1 MAGEPPR
8 LLSVVQAM
16 RGGLSLISLNFVKA
30 SVRRCVLYLTFGLTL
45 TVPASAAQ
53 WPSLPFGG
61 FGLQRWLT
69 PPAYQPENIFSIK
82 AWPVGVKRVA
92 VLPVATAL
100 TDVPADYFSAH
111 DPVWLSALQSSYRA
125 EFVAVTRAELLRW
138 TGRMSFSTTY
148 PLPPDL
154 LARIVEHTGAEAVA
168 FLEVTHFSP
177 YGSQTIGLR
186 GRIQELAQNR
196 AIWAFEE
203 TINADDAA
211 TAQMFREGLG
221 RQDRLLSTS
230 SALAGIRISPIKIVS
245 YVSRV
250 LVETLPPRQ

>member
-1 MAGEPPR
+1 MSMMTFQFCLRLALLLTAG
-8 LLSVVQAM
+8 
-16 RGGLSLISLNFVKA
+16 A
-30 SVRRCVLYLTFGLTL
+30 SAG
-45 TVPASAAQ
+45 AAQ

-82 AWPVGVKRVA
+82 AWPAGVKRVA
-92 VLPVATAL
+92 VLPVATVL

-186 GRIQELAQNR
+186 GRIMELVPNR

-221 RQDRLLSTS
+221 RQDHLLSPN
-230 SALAGIRISPIKIVS
+230 SALAGIRISPLKVVS
-245 YVSRV
+245 YVARV
-250 LVETLPPRQ
+250 LVQTLPPRQ

>member
-1 MAGEPPR
+1 MSTMTFQFWLRLAL
-8 LLSVVQAM
+8 LLS
-16 RGGLSLISLNFVKA
+16 GGA
-30 SVRRCVLYLTFGLTL
+30 SAG
-45 TVPASAAQ
+45 AAQ
-53 WPSLPFGG
+53 WPSIPYSG
-61 FGLQRWLT
+61 FEVQRWRT

-82 AWPVGVKRVA
+82 AWPAGVKRVA
-92 VLPVATAL
+92 VLPVAAVL
-100 TDVPADYFSAH
+100 ADVPVDYFSTH
-111 DPVWLSALQSSYRA
+111 DPVWLSALQASHRA

-138 TGRMSFSTTY
+138 TGRMSFPTTY

-154 LARIVEHTGAEAVA
+154 LARILEHTGAEAVA

-186 GRIQELAQNR
+186 GRIMELAPNR

-203 TINADDAA
+203 TINADEAG

-221 RQDRLLSTS
+221 RQDHLLSPS

-245 YVSRV
+245 YVARV
-250 LVETLPPRQ
+250 LVKTLPPRQ

>member
-1 MAGEPPR
+1 MSAPSFRFWLKVALLLAAG
-8 LLSVVQAM
+8 A
-16 RGGLSLISLNFVKA
+16 KA
-30 SVRRCVLYLTFGLTL
+30 W
-45 TVPASAAQ
+45 AEQ
-53 WPSLPFGG
+53 WPAIPYSG
-61 FGLQRWLT
+61 FEVQRWRT
-69 PPAYQPENIFSIK
+69 PPAYQPENIFAAK
-82 AWPVGVKRVA
+82 AWPAGVKRVA
-92 VLPVATAL
+92 VLPVATLLA
-100 TDVPADYFSAH
+100 DVPVDYFSAH
-111 DPVWLSALQSSYRA
+111 DPVWLSALQASHRA

-186 GRIQELAQNR
+186 GRIMELAPNR

>member
-1 MAGEPPR
+1 M
-8 LLSVVQAM
+8 STM
-16 RGGLSLISLNFVKA
+16 
-30 SVRRCVLYLTFGLTL
+30 TFQFWLRLTL
-45 TVPASAAQ
+45 LLTGGASASAAQ
-53 WPSLPFGG
+53 WPSIPYDG
-61 FGLQRWLT
+61 FEVQRWRT
-69 PPAYQPENIFSIK
+69 PPAYQPENIFAVK

-92 VLPVATAL
+92 VLPVATVLA
-100 TDVPADYFSAH
+100 DVPAEYFSAH
-111 DPVWLSALQSSYRA
+111 DPVWLSALQSSHRA

-138 TGRMSFSTTY
+138 TGRMSFSTAY

-186 GRIQELAQNR
+186 GRIMELAQNR

-203 TINADDAA
+203 TIDADDAA

-221 RQDRLLSTS
+221 RQDHLLSPN
-230 SALAGIRISPIKIVS
+230 SALAGIRISPLKIVS
-245 YVSRV
+245 YVARV
-250 LVETLPPRQ
+250 LVQTLPPRQ